1 MTINLHG
8 LKERIELQK
17 ENFTSVEQHIANF
30 LLITRDSLTYA
41 SIETLAQ
48 QINVSKASISR
59 FAKKLGYSGYLAM
72 KHDLDYA
79 INQNYL
85 LNTDRYRDE
94 KNYYGLVIK
103 DYMELLSAFIVA
115 SDFSQIIHTVEQIHS
130 AKRVLIL
137 GLGNSG
143 NIANDFCS
151 KLSYLG
157 VNAIATSHMEAI
169 KIIARHSSPDDFIIC
184 FSRSGTSECIQQA
197 LIYARENKTAT
208 TLITTNI
215 KKTIQ
220 AQASYSIV
228 LPGKELF
235 MTNKVLSNQIP
246 QLFIAEVL
254 YSELIKLAPEYY
266 EQKLAETASTL

>member
-1 MTINLHG
+1 M
-8 LKERIELQK
+8 
-17 ENFTSVEQHIANF
+17 
-30 LLITRDSLTYA
+30 
-41 SIETLAQ
+41 SI
-48 QINVSKASISR
+48 I
-59 FAKKLGYSGYLAM
+59 LGYSGYLAM